1 MRYVTFRVRTPVGPL
16 ERVGVLTGAGTV
28 LDLEL
33 AYREVLRDRVDAARA
48 PVLAAAV
55 LPNDLVALLA
65 NGPVAA
71 DAVAEVLEAF
81 AGVLATG
88 GATTPDGAV
97 VVRALEGLE
106 LLSPVPRPPS
116 LRDCSA
122 YEQHVATASRGN
134 VPKRWYEMPS
144 YYKGNPGSVV
154 GTGVEVRGDGDKV
167 DYELEYA
174 VVVGRRGRDLTEA
187 QALEHVAGYLVF
199 NDVSVRD
206 VQFREMSIGLGPAKS
221 KDLDATSVLGPVL
234 VTPDEWDPHAAHTMR
249 AWVDGELWS
258 EGSTDTIYHPV
269 ERILSHISRAETLH
283 VGDVVGT
290 GTVGGGCGLELG
302 RYPGPGALVE
312 LEVEGLGRL
321 ANRWA
326 PGSQDETGPAGPT

>member
-1 MRYVTFRVRTPVGPL
+1 MRYVTFRVRTALGAQ
-16 ERVGVLTGAGTV
+16 ERVGVLTSSATV
-28 LDLEL
+28 VDLEL
-33 AYREVLRDRVDAARA
+33 AYRQVLADRVDPDRAAA
-48 PVLAAAV
+48 LAAAV
-55 LPNDLVALLA
+55 LPPDLVALLG
-65 NGPVAA
+65 NGRLAT
-71 DAVAEVLEAF
+71 DAVAEVLEEL
-81 AGVLATG
+81 GDVLATPGTTGSG
-88 GATTPDGAV
+88 GAV
-97 VVRALEGLE
+97 LVHALAGLE
-106 LLSPVPRPPS
+106 LLSPIPRPTT

-154 GTGVEVRGDGDKV
+154 GTGAEVPAGGDKV

-174 VVVGRRGRDLTEA
+174 VVIGRRGRDLTDA

-249 AWVDGELWS
+249 AWVDGALWS

-269 ERILSHISRAETLH
+269 ERILSHISRSETLR

-302 RYPGPGALVE
+302 RYPQPGALVE
-312 LEVEGLGRL
+312 LEIEGLGRL
-321 ANRWA
+321 GNRWTAA
-326 PGSQDETGPAGPT
+326 PTRLGET